1 MGRRAPQR
9 SAPASRALGNGHE
22 SGSVILAAVVLLATV
37 LAVAAATVPLLAA
50 SGEQMAWGRQRVGAQ
65 ALVDGLA
72 GAEAAVVRAA
82 WPSSEAKAY
91 TTTCSSESSGGS
103 QCPSAFTSLIL
114 RWTLLS
120 AGDRAT
126 ATWRVS
132 VYDDAAPY
140 TSEWNAS
147 GEVAGLPQ
155 WDSNEDHRVWVVAH
169 ATVGGV
175 TRSRASLVTA
185 ESISAPSG
193 WISEFFFS
201 SSHGSFMIAAG
212 PDGNLWFTEPS
223 ANKIGKITTEGKIT
237 EYAIPTAYSSP
248 GGITGGPDGNV
259 WFTESSANKIARITP
274 AGAITEFPLSSGSAH
289 QPIGITSGPDGRLW
303 FAEYAANKI
312 GRITTAGAITEF
324 ALPTTGTGIQQITR
338 GPDGRLWFTEWFA
351 GKVGKITTSGSIVEY
366 TLPSD
371 LYRYPLGIT
380 SGPDGNLW
388 FVEWG
393 PANKIAKITTSGQLT
408 EYPIPTEPPN
418 EYPYP
423 YGIAAGADGNL
434 WFTLQGGNRIGRI
447 TTAGAITQYKASTA
461 SGPTGIAAGPDGNL
475 WFTEYYTGRIGRIS
489 PGE

>member
-1 MGRRAPQR
+1 MRPSVDRTDSSPNSLRTGWRRVVVDQR
-9 SAPASRALGNGHE
+9 GDLLIDAVVGTVLLGLAAALIGPLFNATGVAREVGQKQAQAASLASTILEDTQAVSFSSVTSTDLATTLAESSYPNIGTPAQGGWQVTRGATTYSVSLAVAEVWGTNGHE
-22 SGSVILAAVVLLATV
+22 RRVTVSVSWPGGGQLTRSATV
-37 LAVAAATVPLLAA
+37 T
-50 SGEQMAWGRQRVGAQ
+50 
-65 ALVDGLA
+65 D
-72 GAEAAVVRAA
+72 
-82 WPSSEAKAY
+82 
-91 TTTCSSESSGGS
+91 
-103 QCPSAFTSLIL
+103 SL
-114 RWTLLS
+114 T
-120 AGDRAT
+120 
-126 ATWRVS
+126 
-132 VYDDAAPY
+132 
-140 TSEWNAS
+140 
-147 GEVAGLPQ
+147 
-155 WDSNEDHRVWVVAH
+155 
-169 ATVGGV
+169 
-175 TRSRASLVTA
+175 
-185 ESISAPSG
+185 SAPPAKPEAGS

-408 EYPIPTEPPN
+408 EYPIPTESPN

-489 PGE
+489 SGA